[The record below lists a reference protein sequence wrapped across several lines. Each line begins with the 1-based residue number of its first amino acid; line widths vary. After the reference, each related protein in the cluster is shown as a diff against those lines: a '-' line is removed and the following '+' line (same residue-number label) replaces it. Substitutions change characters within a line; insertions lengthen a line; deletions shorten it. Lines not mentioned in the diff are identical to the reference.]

1 MLSLD
6 KADLKNKK
14 VLVRVDFN
22 VMPFTPREP
31 RIINSL
37 ETIRFLMR
45 KKERVILITHLETNE
60 GKIPSALKLAKWM
73 RERYFRKL
81 IFFSDFI
88 FDKKERKNMT
98 VETLA
103 KAQLMRD
110 SDERRQMPH

>member
-1 MLSLD
+1 MLSLN

-45 KKERVILITHLETNE
+45 KINYA
-60 GKIPSALKLAKWM
+60 S
-73 RERYFRKL
+73 
-81 IFFSDFI
+81 
-88 FDKKERKNMT
+88 
-98 VETLA
+98 
-103 KAQLMRD
+103 
-110 SDERRQMPH
+110 